1 MSGYNFD
8 DDDDDGIFADPD
20 KLAAGDPV
28 AAADIRQQF
37 QVNAIS
43 LGRGVDGYALVHEDE
58 KSILDAPER
67 VDVSNFICLGGPC
80 RHYTENARLVPEGP
94 APGAEENIEVGRWCG
109 RVRTWAEQLDLSE
122 AKIYACTS
130 FEPATISNEDAIK
143 AQSQNLRI
151 IREINDQRNAE
162 KADIGICG
170 SGPCREFV
178 EMLIKPPTGTDRESR
193 RWCVRLGGLGRL
205 YDLSDR
211 PVVACSG
218 WMPVGSGPVLAE
230 VALKNIERIAQ
241 CRKEMASRFNKEKEE
256 ETENAE

>member
-1 MSGYNFD
+1 MGGYNFD
-8 DDDDDGIFADPD
+8 DDEDDGIFADPE
-20 KLAAGDPV
+20 KLAAGDP
-28 AAADIRQQF
+28 AAASDIKQQF
-37 QVNAIS
+37 EVNAIS
-43 LGRGVDGYALVHEDE
+43 LGRDQDGFAVVPDAE
-58 KSILDAPER
+58 KSILEAPER

-130 FEPATISNEDAIK
+130 FEPATTATDDAIK
-143 AQSQNLRI
+143 ALGQNFRI
-151 IREINDQRNAE
+151 IREINEQRRKEEAY
-162 KADIGICG
+162 IGICG

-178 EMLIKPPTGTDRESR
+178 EMLVKPPTGTDRESR

-218 WMPVGSGPVLAE
+218 WTPVGSGPALAS

-241 CRKEMASRFNKEKEE
+241 CRSEMAGRFNKEE
-256 ETENAE
+256 ETDDAD